1 MPSVESASATLHGK
15 SMSTIEVTQLFT
27 YFIKGL
33 TPHRCDRVS
42 LQAGHGI
49 PGDRGFALM
58 YADAAS
64 VESEA
69 EVPWMRKNNFAMQ
82 ADWPGLASLTCEYEP
97 ATTQLI
103 VKQQGVQL
111 LAEATNTSSG
121 RDRIGAFF
129 TGYLAALQPTA
140 TARHPEKAPLRL
152 VGDGHS
158 TRYPDRDPVHISL
171 INQASLEDLSQKLGH
186 PIDARR
192 FRPNILLTGIPAW
205 EELNWVGKVLR
216 LGTAEIAIAAPIN
229 RCVNVD
235 VNPDTGI
242 QDCAIFAALQP
253 TLGHRQTGVL
263 ATVIQSGTVAVGDR
277 LIEVASS

>member
-1 MPSVESASATLHGK
+1 
-15 SMSTIEVTQLFT
+15 MSTIEVTHLFT

-33 TPHRCDRVS
+33 TPHAGDRVS

-82 ADWPGLASLTCEYEP
+82 ADWPGLASLTCEYDP
-97 ATTQLI
+97 VTSQLM

-111 LAEATNTSSG
+111 LAEVTNTSLG

-152 VGDGHS
+152 VGDGNS

-171 INQASLEDLSQKLGH
+171 INQASLEDLGQKLGH
-186 PIDARR
+186 VVDPRR
-192 FRPNILLTGIPAW
+192 FRPNVMLTGIPAW
-205 EELNWVGKVLR
+205 EELRWVGKTFQ
-216 LGTAEIAIAAPIN
+216 LGTAQVAIAAPIN
-229 RCVNVD
+229 RCANVD

-242 QDCAIFAALQP
+242 QDCSIFAALQP

-263 ATVIQSGTVAVGDR
+263 ATVLQSGTVTIGDR
-277 LIEVASS
+277 LIEVTSS